1 MGFRYTITK
10 LVLYK
15 AVGQQV
21 IARAEV
27 MNLVTTK
34 LGAA

>member
-15 AVGQQV
+15 AVGQQI

-27 MNLVTTK
+27 IDW
-34 LGAA
+34 